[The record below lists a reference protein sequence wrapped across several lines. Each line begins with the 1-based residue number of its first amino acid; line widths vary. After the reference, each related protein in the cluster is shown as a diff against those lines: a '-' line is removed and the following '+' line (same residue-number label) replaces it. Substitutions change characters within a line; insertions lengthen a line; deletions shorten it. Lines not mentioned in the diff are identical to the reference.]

1 VNHLGDLLSALIDG
15 ELTGTDLDRANAHL
29 AACAECRTEAAEL
42 RQLKRALRALA
53 EAAGADVHGAP
64 ALSERLLALD
74 RPGRPGRLGHPRP
87 DYLARARLRRG
98 PRRPPVRR
106 RTRVIW
112 GALSLMVVGIGAV
125 AFAVGG
131 GGSAPSE
138 QQVIT
143 PQFEV
148 FDAHNA
154 LTTGEVPFSR
164 PPDLTGEALQP
175 AEPPQLLGKRHPL
188 EELQP

>member
-15 ELTGTDLDRANAHL
+15 ELTGADLDRANAHL
-29 AACAECRTEAAEL
+29 AACPDCRTEAAEL

-53 EAAGADVHGAP
+53 EAAGADLHGAA

-74 RPGRPGRLGHPRP
+74 GPGNHGRRRP
-87 DYLARARLRRG
+87 DYLARARLRAVP
-98 PRRPPVRR
+98 PRRPSRL

-112 GALSLMVVGIGAV
+112 SAVSLVVVGIGAA

-138 QQVIT
+138 RQIT

-148 FDAHNA
+148 FDVHNA
-154 LTTGEVPFSR
+154 ITTGEVPLTG
-164 PPDLTGEALQP
+164 PADLTGEASQP
-175 AEPPQLLGKRHPL
+175 SETPEP
-188 EELQP
+188 

>member
-15 ELTGTDLDRANAHL
+15 ELTGADLDRANAHL
-29 AACAECRTEAAEL
+29 ATCTDCRTEAAEL

-53 EAAGADVHGAP
+53 ETAGADLYGGA

-74 RPGRPGRLGHPRP
+74 APGRAGRRPGGNRRP
-87 DYLARARLRRG
+87 DYLARARLRGGAR
-98 PRRPPVRR
+98 RRPARR
-106 RTRVIW
+106 RNRFIW
-112 GALSLMVVGIGAV
+112 GAVSLMVVGIGAA

-138 QQVIT
+138 QQIT

-148 FDAHNA
+148 FDMHNA
-154 LTTGEVPFSR
+154 ITTGEVP
-164 PPDLTGEALQP
+164 LTGAARVTEETPAP
-175 AEPPQLLGKRHPL
+175 AETPTP
-188 EELQP
+188 

>member
-29 AACAECRTEAAEL
+29 AACAQCQTEAAEL

-53 EAAGADVHGAP
+53 ETAGADVYGA

-74 RPGRPGRLGHPRP
+74 GPAHPGRPGHPRP
-87 DYLARARLRRG
+87 NYLARARRVSRV
-98 PRRPPVRR
+98 PRRRAARR
-106 RTRVIW
+106 RTRLIW
-112 GALSLMVVGIGAV
+112 SAVSLMVVGIGTA

-131 GGSAPSE
+131 GGSGPGE
-138 QQVIT
+138 RQIT

-148 FDAHNA
+148 FDVHNA
-154 LTTGEVPFSR
+154 MTTGEVPFNG
-164 PPDLTGEALQP
+164 PADVT
-175 AEPPQLLGKRHPL
+175 AEPA
-188 EELQP
+188 QPPETPEP

>member
-1 VNHLGDLLSALIDG
+1 MNHLGDLLSALIDG

-29 AACAECRTEAAEL
+29 ATCADCRTEAAEL

-53 EAAGADVHGAP
+53 EGTSGDLRGEAV
-64 ALSERLLALD
+64 LSARLLALD
-74 RPGRPGRLGHPRP
+74 RSARPGRPRYPRP
-87 DYLARARLRRG
+87 DYLVRGRLRRG
-98 PRRPPVRR
+98 PGRQTRR

-112 GALSLMVVGIGAV
+112 GAVSLMVVGIGAA

-138 QQVIT
+138 RQVIT

-148 FDAHNA
+148 YDVHNA
-154 LTTGEVPFSR
+154 MTSGEVPFTGPADSVSESPQ
-164 PPDLTGEALQP
+164 PPGTP
-175 AEPPQLLGKRHPL
+175 KP
-188 EELQP
+188 

>member
-15 ELTGTDLDRANAHL
+15 ELTGADLDRANAHL
-29 AACAECRTEAAEL
+29 ASCTGCRTEAAEL

-53 EAAGADVHGAP
+53 EAASTDVTGAA

-74 RPGRPGRLGHPRP
+74 SPGRPGRLGYPRR
-87 DYLARARLRRG
+87 DYLARPRLRRG
-98 PRRPPVRR
+98 PARRPSRR

-112 GALSLMVVGIGAV
+112 GAVSLMVMGIGTA

-131 GGSAPSE
+131 SGSPPSE
-138 QQVIT
+138 RQIT

-148 FDAHNA
+148 FDVRNA
-154 LTTGEVPFSR
+154 LTTGEVPGTADVAAET
-164 PPDLTGEALQP
+164 PQP
-175 AEPPQLLGKRHPL
+175 AETSNP
-188 EELQP
+188 